1 MAERAVT
8 ARPTHWHP
16 EDVAV
21 ALAVVGA
28 ILLGL
33 SGFNHFGASWDESQD
48 YAYASLSL
56 SAYRGQGPEWSRLVE
71 GDYVELHGPAY
82 LMASELAATG
92 LTRLRPGWSMLD
104 ARHFNNQ
111 FIFLVGGVSLYL
123 LTRRLIGRRA
133 ALFALSLLA
142 TQPLLWGHAFI
153 NQKDTP
159 FMALFMASVAAGLLF
174 ATRPEGDR
182 ISDPGGPQ
190 PVSTAWGA
198 MRRAARQDWRSA
210 TRIRKVLLAGTVLA
224 AVAVVAE
231 VLFFDR
237 VLWPAVQTVI
247 LRAHAGDSHP
257 WINGLFDWI
266 APGAAQVPAGYYVDK
281 AARAYSRMRLILA
294 ILALVPVW
302 LAGRA
307 VFPSVRFP
315 WCGRLFWIG
324 AGKPNARSVA
334 GLLLAGVLLG
344 VTISVRSLG
353 IFAGALVTV
362 LMIRHRRPPAAGVLA
377 YWAMAALAC
386 FATWPY
392 LWGDPFGR
400 FVDSL
405 RTMAA
410 FPWQGDILYA
420 GRLWDAGATPWH
432 YLPFLILSQLTL
444 PALVLALIG
453 LGIGLRRVVQ
463 RAMDGMALGLLLLWV
478 CVPVAAAVALHSIVY
493 DNARQFLFALPPL
506 FILAGVGIDGLL
518 RRVRSRVVG
527 VAGVLALLAP
537 GVLGILTLHP
547 YEYTYFNSL
556 VGGTAGAYRRFE
568 TDYWCTSYREAMEL
582 IGATAPPGAV
592 IAVSGPSHAA
602 QQVARADLVIRRIDD
617 GTDPRADQ
625 VTFGLACTR
634 SNRDEVFYPGF
645 PAAEEISAGGATL
658 AVIKDF
664 RLPLP

>member
-1 MAERAVT
+1 MTGRAVT
-8 ARPTHWHP
+8 VRTRHWHA
-16 EDVAV
+16 EDLAV
-21 ALAVVGA
+21 GAAVVGA
-28 ILLGL
+28 LLLGL

-48 YAYASLSL
+48 FAYASLSL
-56 SAYRGQGPEWSRLVE
+56 SAYRGQVPEWSRLGE

-92 LTRLRPGWSMLD
+92 WTHLRPGWSMLD

-111 FIFLVGGVSLYL
+111 LIFLIGGLSFYL
-123 LTRRLIGRRA
+123 LARRLVGRRA
-133 ALFALSLLA
+133 ALFGLALMA

-159 FMALFMASVAAGLLF
+159 FMALFLASVAAGFLV
-174 ATRPEGDR
+174 ASKPRGESDAEPREAHSEIPGWEG
-182 ISDPGGPQ
+182 
-190 PVSTAWGA
+190 TW
-198 MRRAARQDWRSA
+198 RAASQDWQTA
-210 TRIRKVLLAGTVLA
+210 TPTRKLLLGGVVLV
-224 AVAVVAE
+224 AVALVVE
-231 VLFFDR
+231 VGILNR
-237 VLWPAVQTVI
+237 ILWPALQPMI
-247 LRAHAGDSHP
+247 LRAHAGDSLP
-257 WINGLFDWI
+257 WINALFNRF
-266 APGAAQVPAGYYVDK
+266 APGAALVPASSYVDR
-281 AARAYSRMRLILA
+281 AAQAYSWLRLILA
-294 ILALVPVW
+294 FLAMVLIW

-307 VFPSVRFP
+307 VFASVRVP
-315 WCGRLFWIG
+315 WNIRWSWIG
-324 AGKPNARSVA
+324 SRKPGAGSLA

-353 IFAGALVTV
+353 VFAGALVT
-362 LMIRHRRPPAAGVLA
+362 LYMFRHRRPPVLGVLA

-386 FATWPY
+386 YATWPY

-400 FVDSL
+400 FVESL
-405 RTMAA
+405 RTLAA

-432 YLPFLILSQLTL
+432 YLPFLILVQLTL

-453 LGIGLRRVVQ
+453 LGIALRR
-463 RAMDGMALGLLLLWV
+463 AGPNGMEGMALVLLLLWV
-478 CVPVAAAVALHSIVY
+478 SVPVAAAVALHSIVY
-493 DNARQFLFALPPL
+493 DNTRQFLFALPPF
-506 FILAGVGIDGLL
+506 FILAGVGVDSLLSRIRLRAVGAAGL
-518 RRVRSRVVG
+518 
-527 VAGVLALLAP
+527 LALLAP

-556 VGGTAGAYRRFE
+556 VGGTDGASRRYE

-592 IAVSGPSHAA
+592 LAVSGPSHAA
-602 QQVARADLVIRRIDD
+602 QQVARPDLVIRQIDD

-634 SNRDEVFYPGF
+634 TNKDAVFYPGF
-645 PAAEEISAGGATL
+645 PAAEEITAGGATL

-664 RLPLP
+664 RLPTP

>member
-1 MAERAVT
+1 MAGRTVT
-8 ARPTHWHP
+8 ARAVDWHV

-21 ALAVVGA
+21 GLAVVGA

-56 SAYRGQGPEWSRLVE
+56 SAYRGQVPEWSRLAE
-71 GDYVELHGPAY
+71 GDFVELHGPAY
-82 LMASELAATG
+82 LMASELAATSQ
-92 LTRLRPGWSMLD
+92 TRLRPGWSMLD

-111 FIFLVGGVSLYL
+111 FIFLAGGVSLYL
-123 LTRRLIGRRA
+123 LTRRLAGRRA
-133 ALFALSLLA
+133 ALFAYALMA
-142 TQPLLWGHAFI
+142 TQPLLWGHSFI

-159 FMALFMASVAAGLLF
+159 FMALFLASVAAGLLF
-174 ATRPEGDR
+174 ASRSLGDGTT
-182 ISDPGGPQ
+182 DPGGPQ
-190 PVSTAWGA
+190 SVSMAWEA
-198 MRRAARQDWRSA
+198 MWRAARQDWRSA
-210 TRIRKVLLAGTVLA
+210 TRNRKLLLAGMVLA
-224 AVAVVAE
+224 ALVAVVE
-231 VLFFDR
+231 FVFLNR
-237 VLWPAVQTVI
+237 VLWPAIQTII
-247 LRAHAGDSHP
+247 LRAHAGDSLP

-266 APGAAQVPAGYYVDK
+266 APEAAHVEAWSYVEK
-281 AARAYSRMRLILA
+281 AARAYSRLRPILA

-307 VFPSVRFP
+307 VFPSVRTP
-315 WCGRLFWIG
+315 CNSRLIWFG
-324 AGKPNARSVA
+324 PGKTSTRSVA
-334 GLLLAGVLLG
+334 GLLLAGALLG

-353 IFAGALVTV
+353 VFGGALVTV
-362 LMIRHRRPPAAGVLA
+362 FMIRNRRPPVVGVLA
-377 YWAMAALAC
+377 YWGMAALAC
-386 FATWPY
+386 YATWPY

-405 RTMAA
+405 QTMAA

-420 GRLWDAGATPWH
+420 GKLWDAGATPWH
-432 YLPFLILSQLTL
+432 YLPFLILAQLTL

-453 LGIGLRRVVQ
+453 LGIGLRRAGQ
-463 RAMDGMALGLLLLWV
+463 RGMDGMALGLLVLWV
-478 CVPVAAAVALHSIVY
+478 SVPVATAVALHSIVY

-518 RRVRSRVVG
+518 MRLRPRMIG
-527 VAGVLALLAP
+527 VAGVIAVLAP

-568 TDYWCTSYREAMEL
+568 TDYWCTSYREAMER

-602 QQVARADLVIRRIDD
+602 QQVARADLVIRQVDD

-634 SNRDEVFYPGF
+634 TNKDAVFYPGF
-645 PAAEEISAGGATL
+645 PVMEEITAGGATL